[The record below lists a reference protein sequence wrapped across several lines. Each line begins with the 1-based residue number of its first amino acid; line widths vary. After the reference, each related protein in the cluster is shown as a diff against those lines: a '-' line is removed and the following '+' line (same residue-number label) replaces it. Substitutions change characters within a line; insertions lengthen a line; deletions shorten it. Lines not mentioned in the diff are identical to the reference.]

1 MHNVDPPS
9 WPSLQLPTAC
19 PAHFVYASSRLPF
32 MAALFKYFQ
41 GDYQIAL
48 WREEDPAARERTR
61 GEGRWR
67 RARRKSGRNIERRR
81 AEEERREFRGRE
93 EQIKTSG
100 CLFAFM
106 KKEEFQISLFV
117 HSVIEI

>member
-81 AEEERREFRGRE
+81 AEAERRISGERRTDKNERMFVCFYEKGGISNISFRTLGY
-93 EQIKTSG
+93 
-100 CLFAFM
+100 
-106 KKEEFQISLFV
+106 
-117 HSVIEI
+117 